1 LIAVFLGMLELV
13 RLGGIALQQ
22 GEIFG
27 EILMN
32 RTEQEIAEDTF
43 ALFDN
48 S

>member
-1 LIAVFLGMLELV
+1 MLELV
-13 RLGGIALQQ
+13 RLGGIAMQQ

-27 EILMN
+27 EILIHKH
-32 RTEQEIAEDTF
+32 EKEIDEETF